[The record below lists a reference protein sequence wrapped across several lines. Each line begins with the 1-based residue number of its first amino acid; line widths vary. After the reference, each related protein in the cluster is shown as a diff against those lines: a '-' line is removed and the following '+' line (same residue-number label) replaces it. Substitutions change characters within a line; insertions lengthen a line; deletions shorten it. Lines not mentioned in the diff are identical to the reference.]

1 VTAAAPDRRLVRS
14 GAAGAALWRLGP
26 PSSGPGAVV
35 LLPGIEGDS
44 RTFCRQTA
52 LAEGLPLYSVDL
64 PALDRIAAAA
74 GALAPL
80 LPSGPLLLVGASFGG
95 LVAREL
101 VSSVE
106 GRPVTLAALGALPAP
121 HLRPAGLARRARLVS
136 VTPEAVFERLYRR
149 RIGARLRGEAVPLE
163 AAATHLRHLPTRD
176 ALAARL
182 RAVVAWRAPASPP
195 ARAWWF
201 RGQTDTEA
209 PWSLAQAAAALPGV
223 AVETLPGGH
232 RPWLTHPGPLHAMV
246 HALWRNTL
254 SAR

>member
-1 VTAAAPDRRLVRS
+1 MTAEAPDRRLVDS
-14 GAAGAALWRLGP
+14 GADGACLWRLGP
-26 PSSGPGAVV
+26 RSPEPGGVV

-44 RTFCRQTA
+44 RTFCRQAA
-52 LAEGLPLYSVDL
+52 LAEGLPLYAVDL
-64 PALDRIAAAA
+64 PALDGIAAAA
-74 GALAPL
+74 QALAPL
-80 LPSGPLLLVGASFGG
+80 LPTGPLLLVGASFGG

-101 VSSVE
+101 AASVDA
-106 GRPVTLAALGALPAP
+106 RPVTLAALGALPAP
-121 HLRPAGLARRARLVS
+121 HLRPEGLERRLRLVS
-136 VTPEAVFERLYRR
+136 LAPEAVFERLYRR
-149 RIGARLRGEAVPLE
+149 RIGARLRAEAAPPE
-163 AAATHLRHLPTRD
+163 AAAIHLRHLPTRD

-182 RAVVAWRAPASPP
+182 RGVVAWRRPAPPP

-201 RGQTDTEA
+201 RGQTDVEA